1 MSRGRAL
8 LLGTLA
14 VGILDGLD
22 AVVFFGLRGG
32 DPVRIFQVIASGLIG
47 PDRAFSGGAAT
58 ALLGVLLH
66 FTVALTIVLTYH
78 LASRVLPVLTRHAVT
93 CGMLYGV
100 LAFLGMQLVVLPLS
114 AVRGGGGLPPGAP
127 LVNGLLIHIFGVG
140 LPAALSARAA
150 TSSPGGPSAA

>member
-22 AVVFFGLRGG
+22 AIVFFGLRGG
-32 DPVRIFQVIASGLIG
+32 DPVRIFQAFASGLIG
-47 PDRAFSGGAAT
+47 PDRAFAGGAAT
-58 ALLGVLLH
+58 ILLGVLMH
-66 FTVALTIVLTYH
+66 FTVALMIVLTYH
-78 LASRVLPVLTRHAVT
+78 LASRVLPVLTRRAVV

-100 LAFLGMQLVVLPLS
+100 VAFLGMQLVVLPLS
-114 AVRGGGGLPPGAP
+114 AVRGGGGLPAGAP
-127 LVNGLLIHIFGVG
+127 LINGLLIHIFGVG

-150 TSSPGGPSAA
+150 APRGAPPAG